1 MKKFLICMMVMAV
14 VFATAC
20 SKAEPTEQMDG
31 VPEDTVQVETNT
43 DNAPKVANTPSQTT
57 KNTKVKRVKTEPI
70 KDESAPEGATM
81 PTKDGISGTAWQNE
95 YESLVFDDKGAQV
108 ICKHGFS
115 VSNNLRSSAQR
126 YWGAENGR
134 AHLGLALLS
143 ISPSPGE
150 SPGRGWTGGKQT
162 VFH

>member
-31 VPEDTVQVETNT
+31 VQEGTVQVETNT
-43 DNAPKVANTPSQTT
+43 DNAPKVANTQSQTT

-95 YESLVFDDKGAQV
+95 YESLVFDDKGNVTHTIRETNESFTGTYELRDDGTIIIDGADYLPIQM
-108 ICKHGFS
+108 HGDKLMF
-115 VSNNLRSSAQR
+115 NGDEMTQCSA
-126 YWGAENGR
+126 
-134 AHLGLALLS
+134 S
-143 ISPSPGE
+143 DI
-150 SPGRGWTGGKQT
+150 K
-162 VFH
+162 